1 MDIKKFNKVMFKVII
16 VILSIAIPIYFIGF
30 YLLIKFGFEVL
41 NKIINL

>member
-16 VILSIAIPIYFIGF
+16 VILSIVIPMYLIGY
-30 YLLIKFGFEVL
+30 YLLIKLGFEVL

>member
-1 MDIKKFNKVMFKVII
+1 MNIKRFNKVMFKLVI
-16 VILSIAIPIYFIGF
+16 VILSIAIPMYFIGY